1 MKRIGLFVML
11 IALFALSAT
20 AIQVGSPTIGAEKQ
34 DRIVNVTSTFTIT
47 NNATTTMTNIGVV
60 ATADTKYSI
69 VVSGVPASIGPGA
82 SASVTITGTI
92 PLSHPGV
99 DAASLEEKALKIGT
113 LTVTGTTSASES
125 ATVDINM
132 QAVNQFR
139 IKKARIECST
149 KSQSLDDGDRI
160 ENLKPGDDCTLEIEV
175 ENEFDDT
182 DTDNKKIGDIAFD
195 SVDISV
201 DSSDSDIDVNEDDSI
216 DDLDASDE
224 DSMTVDLEID
234 DEADDGTISVEIRA
248 TARDENGALHG
259 EMIDFRLEVD
269 RLTHDVQIRRIELS
283 PTSTDNCLAVNAK
296 VNVNLLNQ
304 GKRDEDEAAVEVNV
318 PDLKFTKKVGDV
330 QLDKDDSTSVS
341 FDVPVAKDTK
351 PGVYRVDVRS
361 YFDNVAPSNSGS
373 AELTVIECEEE
384 VAEVVEQP
392 KTSTTVVVPQTP
404 PQGQT
409 QAQAAPKRDTTSGFT
424 ESKAYVALLAVV
436 IVLIVIGIVAML
448 VFLRKKQ
455 A

>member
-11 IALFALSAT
+11 IALFAMSAA
-20 AIQVGSPTIGAEKQ
+20 AIQVSSPTIGAEKQ
-34 DRIVNVTSTFTIT
+34 DRVVNVTSTFTIT
-47 NNATTTMTNIGVV
+47 NNATATMTSIGVSV
-60 ATADTKYSI
+60 SADPKYNI
-69 VVSGVPASIGPGA
+69 VVSGVPSSIGPGA
-82 SASVTITGTI
+82 TASVTVTGTI

-99 DAASLEEKALKIGT
+99 DAADLKEKALKIGT

-125 ATVDINM
+125 AIADINM

-182 DTDNKKIGDIAFD
+182 DSDNKKIGDISFD
-195 SVDISV
+195 SVDINV

-216 DDLDASDE
+216 DDLDANDE

-259 EMIDFRLEVD
+259 ESIDFRLEVD
-269 RLTHDVQIRRIELS
+269 RLTHDIQIRRIELS
-283 PTSTDNCLAVNAK
+283 PVSTDNCLATSAK
-296 VNVNLLNQ
+296 LNVNVLNQ
-304 GKRDEDEAAVEVNV
+304 GKRDEDEAAVEVSA
-318 PDLKFTKKVGDV
+318 PDLKFTKKVDNI
-330 QLDKDDSTSVS
+330 QLDKDDSTSAS
-341 FDVPVAKDTK
+341 FDIPAAKDIK
-351 PGVYRVDVRS
+351 PGVYRVDVRT

-373 AELTVIECEEE
+373 VELTVTECEEE
-384 VAEVVEQP
+384 EEVVEEEP
-392 KTSTTVVVPQTP
+392 KTSSTVVVPQSP

-409 QAQAAPKRDTTSGFT
+409 QAQAAPKKQTTSGFT
-424 ESKAYVALLAVV
+424 ESKAYVALLAVL

-448 VFLRKKQ
+448 VVFRKKQ